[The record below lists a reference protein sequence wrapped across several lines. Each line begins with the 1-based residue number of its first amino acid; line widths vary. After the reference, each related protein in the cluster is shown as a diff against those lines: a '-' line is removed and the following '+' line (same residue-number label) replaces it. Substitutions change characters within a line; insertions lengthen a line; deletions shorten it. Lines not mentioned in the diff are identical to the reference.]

1 MNSRGKKVLDI
12 EWKREGL
19 EIKVPV
25 KAFYKTDYNTSEK
38 NMVFRATY
46 PDAGIDLEGADIN
59 VIRRSVVE
67 KLDEWYTVKWELFF
81 VVEIDGG
88 PSGHGKNQF
97 NIEFDMEFFV
107 VGKDSRGKTR
117 HMRIPRP
124 SEKEIAKFDGKPT
137 QWGGEQPKDGEPE
150 TGTNL
155 REKGDHNSSRYYH
168 GERAKLTRSLVR
180 ATPANVAAADQFTC
194 AMQTLLDKMH
204 HHFAPERIEALLQ
217 NTALLLP
224 APKGKDGR

>member
-25 KAFYKTDYNTSEK
+25 KAFYKTNYATSEK
-38 NMVFRATY
+38 DMVFRALY

-67 KLDEWYTVKWELFF
+67 LLDEWYTVKWELFF

-88 PSGHGKNQF
+88 ASGQGKNQF

-124 SEKEIAKFDGKPT
+124 TEKEISVFNGKPT
-137 QWGGEQPKDGEPE
+137 QWGGEQPQDGEPK
-150 TGTNL
+150 TGTSL
-155 REKGDHNSSRYYH
+155 RKDQDSGRSYY
-168 GERAKLTRSLVR
+168 GNQNELTRSLVR
-180 ATPANVAAADQFTC
+180 ATTESVRAADQFVVS
-194 AMQTLLDKMH
+194 MQALLGKMH

-224 APKGKDGR
+224 APKGK